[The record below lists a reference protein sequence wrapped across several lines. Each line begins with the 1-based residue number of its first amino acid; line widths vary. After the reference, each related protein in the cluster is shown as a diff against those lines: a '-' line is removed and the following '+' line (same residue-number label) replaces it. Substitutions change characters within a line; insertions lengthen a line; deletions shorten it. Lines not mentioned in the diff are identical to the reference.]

1 MLLLLLF
8 IVQLILF
15 SGVWSYSALA
25 GYCTRSLTIV
35 VADAHV
41 VAQLTA
47 SKQNESV
54 QRFVLFSGSVK
65 LSRNITP
72 MAKMHMQCGEI

>member
-1 MLLLLLF
+1 
-8 IVQLILF
+8 
-15 SGVWSYSALA
+15 LA